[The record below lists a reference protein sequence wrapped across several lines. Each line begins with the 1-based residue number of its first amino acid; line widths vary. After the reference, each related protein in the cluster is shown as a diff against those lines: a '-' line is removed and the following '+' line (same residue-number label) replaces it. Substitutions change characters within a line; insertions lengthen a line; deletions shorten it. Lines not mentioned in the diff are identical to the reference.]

1 MGATGDAPRP
11 RLSYAFYAWLPVDT
25 CNNVVTGITTLT
37 PTERLAALRARLSEA
52 GVQGFIVP
60 RSDEHLGEYVPPSGE
75 RLAWLTGFTGS
86 AGMAIVLPDRA
97 AVFTDGRYTL
107 QVRSQTEPDLWECRH
122 ITEEPAT
129 EWLKAH
135 ALDLAIGYDP
145 WLHPQPAIERLAVPG
160 VHFVPLAANPV
171 DAVWHDRPAAPMA
184 EAVPH
189 PIAFA
194 GKSSAE
200 KRAEA
205 AAALRE
211 AREEAVILADP
222 HSLAWLLNIRGGDLA
237 HTPLALGFA
246 LLHQDARVEL
256 FMAPSK
262 VPAAT
267 RAHLGN
273 EVVVRP
279 REELGRAL
287 DALRGRRVRVDAE
300 ATPAWFTDWL
310 RAAGAEISAGED
322 PCRMPRA
329 CKNAV
334 ERDGARAAHR
344 RDAAAM
350 ARFLHW
356 FAAEA
361 PKGGL
366 SEMSAAAQL
375 LAFRRGIEG
384 FRAESF
390 PAISGAG
397 EHGAIVHY
405 RVTPATNR
413 RIAPDECYLI
423 DSGAQ
428 YPDGTTDITRTL
440 WTGPGPAPALL
451 RERVTRVLKGH
462 IALATARFPAGVA
475 GPHLD
480 ALARRALWDAGLDY
494 DHGTGHGVGS
504 FLSVHEG
511 PVAFSRAARVVPLR
525 EGMILSNEP
534 GFYATGEYG
543 IRLENLLL
551 VVPAELPNAAKPFLA
566 FETLTLAPFDRA
578 LIDPALLGAAERDWL
593 DAYHARVLAEV
604 GPLLE
609 EPVRAWLAAACAP
622 I

>member
-1 MGATGDAPRP
+1 MTA
-11 RLSYAFYAWLPVDT
+11 LSPQD
-25 CNNVVTGITTLT
+25 
-37 PTERLAALRARLSEA
+37 RLAALRAHLAEA
-52 GVQGFIVP
+52 GVQGFIIP
-60 RSDEHLGEYVPPSGE
+60 RADEHLGEYVPPSGE

-107 QVRSQTEPDLWECRH
+107 QVRDQTDPALWECRH
-122 ITEEPAT
+122 VTDEPAS

-135 ALDLAIGYDP
+135 GQDLTIGYDP
-145 WLHPQPAIERLAVPG
+145 WLHPAPAIERLSVPG
-160 VHFVPLAANPV
+160 VHLVPLPANPL
-171 DAVWHDRPAAPMA
+171 DAVWKDRPTPPMA

-189 PIAFA
+189 PLAFA
-194 GKSSAE
+194 GKAAAD

-211 AREEAVILADP
+211 AGDAAVVLSDP
-222 HSLAWLLNIRGGDLA
+222 HSVAWLLNIRGGDLA

-246 LLHQDARVEL
+246 LLHDDAHVDL
-256 FMAPSK
+256 FMAPAK
-262 VPAAT
+262 VPPET

-273 EVVVRP
+273 QVVVRP
-279 REELGRAL
+279 REDLPHAL
-287 DALRGRRVRVDAE
+287 DALRGKRVRLDADT
-300 ATPAWFTDWL
+300 TPAWFSHWL
-310 RAAGAEISAGED
+310 TEAGATITLGED

-334 ERDGARAAHR
+334 EREGARNAHF
-344 RDAAAM
+344 RDAVAM

-356 FAAEA
+356 FAQEA
-361 PKGGL
+361 PKGHL
-366 SEMSAAAQL
+366 TEISAADQL
-375 LAFRRGIEG
+375 LAFRRQVDR

-405 RVTPATNR
+405 RVTPETDR
-413 RIAPDECYLI
+413 RIAPDEVYLI

-428 YPDGTTDITRTL
+428 YLDGTTDITRTI
-440 WTGPGPAPALL
+440 WTGPGTAPAALKD
-451 RERVTRVLKGH
+451 RVTRVLKGH
-462 IALATARFPAGVA
+462 IALATAHFPSGVA

-480 ALARRALWDAGLDY
+480 ALARRPLWDAGLDY

-551 VVPAELPNAAKPFLA
+551 VIPATLPLASKPFLA

-578 LIDPALLGAAERDWL
+578 LIDPSLLTAAERDWL
-593 DAYHARVLAEV
+593 NGYHARVLAEV
-604 GPLLE
+604 GPQVGRDVGE
-609 EPVRAWLAAACAP
+609 WLKEACAAL
-622 I
+622 

>member
-1 MGATGDAPRP
+1 MTA
-11 RLSYAFYAWLPVDT
+11 
-25 CNNVVTGITTLT
+25 LT
-37 PTERLAALRARLSEA
+37 PSDRLAALRARLAEA

-60 RSDEHLGEYVPPSGE
+60 RSDEHLGEYVPPSAE

-107 QVRSQTEPDLWECRH
+107 QVRQQTDSALWECRH
-122 ITEEPAT
+122 ITEEPPA
-129 EWLKAH
+129 EWLKAN
-135 ALDLAIGYDP
+135 AQDLAIGYDP
-145 WLHPQPAIERLAVPG
+145 WVHAAPAIERLTVPG
-160 VHFVPLAANPV
+160 VHLVALAANPL
-171 DAVWHDRPAAPMA
+171 DAAWTDRPAAPMA

-189 PIAFA
+189 PIEFA

-205 AAALRE
+205 AALLRE
-211 AREEAVILADP
+211 AREEAVVLADA

-246 LLHQDARVEL
+246 LLHADARVEV
-256 FMAPSK
+256 FMAPQK

-279 REELGRAL
+279 REELPRAL
-287 DALRGRRVRVDAE
+287 DALRGRRVRIDAE
-300 ATPAWFTDWL
+300 ATPAWFTHRL
-310 RAAGAEISAGED
+310 REAGAEISPGED

-329 CKNAV
+329 CKNVV
-334 ERDGARAAHR
+334 EREGARAAHR
-344 RDAAAM
+344 RDAVAM
-350 ARFLHW
+350 ARFLAW

-361 PKGGL
+361 PKGSL
-366 SEMSAAAQL
+366 TEISAAAQM
-375 LAFRRGIEG
+375 LAFRREG
-384 FRAESF
+384 ERFRGESF

-405 RVTPATNR
+405 RVTPETNR
-413 RIAPDECYLI
+413 RIAPDEVYLI
-423 DSGAQ
+423 DSGGQ
-428 YPDGTTDITRTL
+428 YQDGTTDITRTL
-440 WTGPGPAPALL
+440 WSGPGAAPATVKD
-451 RERVTRVLKGH
+451 RVTRVLKGH

-525 EGMILSNEP
+525 EGMILSDEP
-534 GFYATGEYG
+534 GFYAAGEYG

-551 VVPAELPNAAKPFLA
+551 VVPADLPGASRPFLA

-578 LIDPALLGAAERDWL
+578 LIEPALLTQAERAWL
-593 DAYHARVLAEV
+593 NAYHARVLAEV
-604 GPLLE
+604 GPLVDEATRVWLRTACD
-609 EPVRAWLAAACAP
+609 PV
-622 I
+622 

>member
-1 MGATGDAPRP
+1 MDA
-11 RLSYAFYAWLPVDT
+11 
-25 CNNVVTGITTLT
+25 CNRAVTGTTTLT
-37 PTERLAALRARLSEA
+37 PTERLAALRARLAEA
-52 GVQGFIVP
+52 GVQGFLVP
-60 RSDEHLGEYVPPSGE
+60 RSDEHLGEYVPPAGE

-107 QVRSQTEPDLWECRH
+107 QVRNQTDPALWECRH

-135 ALDLAIGYDP
+135 AQDLAIGYDP
-145 WLHPQPAIERLAVPG
+145 WLHAAPAIERLAVPG
-160 VHFVPLAANPV
+160 VRFVPLGANPI
-171 DAVWHDRPAAPMA
+171 DAAWRDRPAPPMA

-189 PIAFA
+189 PIEFA
-194 GKSSAE
+194 GRSSAE

-211 AREEAVILADP
+211 AREEAVVLADP

-246 LLHQDARVEL
+246 LLHADARVEL

-262 VPAAT
+262 VPAGT

-279 REELGRAL
+279 REDLPRAL
-287 DALRGRRVRVDAE
+287 DDLRGRRVRVDAE
-300 ATPAWFTDWL
+300 ATPTWFADRL
-310 RAAGAEISAGED
+310 RAAGAQISAGED

-350 ARFLHW
+350 ARFLCW
-356 FAAEA
+356 FAQEA
-361 PKGGL
+361 PKGSV
-366 SEMSAAAQL
+366 SEISAAAKL
-375 LAFRRGIEG
+375 LAFRRALPH

-390 PAISGAG
+390 SAISGAG

-405 RVTPATNR
+405 RVTSESNR
-413 RIAPDECYLI
+413 AIAANEVYLI
-423 DSGAQ
+423 DSGGQ
-428 YPDGTTDITRTL
+428 FLDGTTDITRTL
-440 WTGPGPAPALL
+440 WTGPGDAPVLL
-451 RERVTRVLKGH
+451 KERVTRVLKGH
-462 IALATARFPAGVA
+462 IALATAKFPAGVA

-511 PVAFSRAARVVPLR
+511 PAAFSRTARVVPLR
-525 EGMILSNEP
+525 EGMILSDEP
-534 GFYATGEYG
+534 GFYAAGEYG

-551 VVPAELPNAAKPFLA
+551 VVPADLPQATRPFLA
-566 FETLTLAPFDRA
+566 FETLTLAPFERA
-578 LIDPALLGAAERDWL
+578 LIEPALLAPEERAWV

-604 GPLLE
+604 APQLE
-609 EPVRAWLAAACAP
+609 APVRDWLARACAP
-622 I
+622 L

>member
-1 MGATGDAPRP
+1 MDACNFAVTRITA
-11 RLSYAFYAWLPVDT
+11 LSPS
-25 CNNVVTGITTLT
+25 
-37 PTERLAALRARLSEA
+37 ERLAALRARLA
-52 GVQGFIVP
+52 QDGVQGFIVP
-60 RSDEHLGEYVPPSGE
+60 RADEHLGEYVPPSGE

-86 AGMAIVLPDRA
+86 AGMAIILPDRA

-107 QVRSQTEPDLWECRH
+107 QVRDQTDPVLWECRH
-122 ITEEPAT
+122 ITEEPAAD
-129 EWLKAH
+129 WLRAH
-135 ALDLAIGYDP
+135 AQDMAIGYDP
-145 WLHPQPAIERLAVPG
+145 WLHPVPAIERLSAPG
-160 VHFVPLAANPV
+160 VHLVPLPANPLDV
-171 DAVWHDRPAAPMA
+171 VWADRPAAPMA

-189 PIAFA
+189 PLAYA
-194 GKSSAE
+194 GKPAAE

-211 AREEAVILADP
+211 AGDAAVILSDP

-237 HTPLALGFA
+237 HTPLALGCA
-246 LLHQDARVEL
+246 VLHDDARVDL
-256 FMAPSK
+256 FMAPAK
-262 VPAAT
+262 VPAET

-273 EVVVRP
+273 QVVVRP
-279 REELGRAL
+279 REELPHAL
-287 DALRGRRVRVDAE
+287 DALRSKRVRVDAE
-300 ATPAWFTDWL
+300 TTPAWFVHWL
-310 RAAGAEISAGED
+310 AEAGATISAGED
-322 PCRMPRA
+322 PCRLPRA

-334 ERDGARAAHR
+334 EREGARNAHH

-350 ARFLHW
+350 VRFLHW
-356 FAAEA
+356 FAREA

-366 SEMSAAAQL
+366 SEIAAAEQL
-375 LAFRRGIEG
+375 LAFRRQVKL

-405 RVTPATNR
+405 RVTPETDR
-413 RIAPDECYLI
+413 RIAAGEVYLI

-428 YPDGTTDITRTL
+428 YLDGTTDITRTL
-440 WTGPGPAPALL
+440 WTGPGEAPAVIKD
-451 RERVTRVLKGH
+451 RVTRVLKGH

-480 ALARRALWDAGLDY
+480 ALARRPLWDVGLDY

-525 EGMILSNEP
+525 EGMILSDEP

-551 VVPAELPNAAKPFLA
+551 VIPAALPLASKPFLA

-578 LIDPALLGAAERDWL
+578 LIDAALLTPAERAWL
-593 DAYHARVLAEV
+593 NAYHARVLAEV
-604 GPLLE
+604 APQV
-609 EPVRAWLAAACAP
+609 EPEVAAWLEAACASL
-622 I
+622 